1 MVMLVSYKMY
11 MLGKVTALGVLCRS
25 ALFVCLILLASL
37 FLPSH
42 LSLKHEPGYVIVVC
56 VQLYLDEV

>member
-11 MLGKVTALGVLCRS
+11 MLGKVTALQLGVLCRS

-37 FLPSH
+37 FH